1 MSSVLPTEGVI
12 QLKESIID
20 PEDRIVSKPDIAAN
34 SIFPILARASL
45 FELHAN
51 LLELLKKH
59 LSALEGAKNIV
70 VVGPGAEALPFSE
83 HLEIVATLVNGG
95 NLILLDYNREI
106 CDKLPAHL
114 EKTRFA
120 SVSGYSVVGRK
131 KRLNN
136 TTTRP

>member
-1 MSSVLPTEGVI
+1 VSSVLPTEGVI

-59 LSALEGAKNIV
+59 LSA
-70 VVGPGAEALPFSE
+70 
-83 HLEIVATLVNGG
+83 
-95 NLILLDYNREI
+95 
-106 CDKLPAHL
+106 
-114 EKTRFA
+114 
-120 SVSGYSVVGRK
+120 
-131 KRLNN
+131 
-136 TTTRP
+136 